1 MNIPETLKSILSLTL
16 PYITQLIKSAIVPKL
31 KRQMYEFV
39 NKESDKL
46 IKDLAQNASKIATV
60 DNETKKAAYVEGTK
74 LGLDTIRALADK
86 LNKAADEIEK
96 VLDGEKVL

>member
-1 MNIPETLKSILSLTL
+1 MNKALLETLKSTLTL
-16 PYITQLIKSAIVPKL
+16 TIPYITQLIKSALVPKL

-46 IKDLAQNASKIATV
+46 INDLAQNASKIATV

-74 LGLDTIRALADK
+74 LGLETLRALAEK
-86 LNKAADEIEK
+86 LTKAADEIEK
-96 VLDGEKVL
+96 AAAGE